1 MVTQTNLMDELSTA
15 IHTYLTT
22 APTSN
27 FLQRPVEMLDHW
39 EGSNNL
45 LWRVN
50 CVGQEAVVKLYLD
63 AGQARGRRQFD
74 GQQLFSPL
82 GVAPQPLWFDRYP
95 AGLSRQVLVYRW
107 APGEL
112 LDANNAAQ
120 LSTLAQS
127 VAQVHRHPVSDVR
140 RFCPHPVN
148 LDYFWRVLEGGMPTL
163 QRWLGEQGATAL
175 QTLLAQLVDTTGALV
190 QAALPLWAN
199 TPPTPVHGDLKL
211 ENCLHSFGAAV
222 LLDWEMFGL
231 GDPSYEV
238 ATFLNLSNQMLDAEQ
253 QTDWLQSYLA
263 LVEQPGLDARI
274 ALYRRV
280 LPLQAVI
287 FLLDGLRQHARE
299 DVALM
304 QQNQDFLAAT
314 LVAAIQQ
321 CADSLQVALGDVA
334 PPVAALLTRL
344 AQLTAEAG

>member
-1 MVTQTNLMDELSTA
+1 MDELTTA

-27 FLQRPVEMLDHW
+27 FLQRPVDILDHW

-82 GVAPQPLWFDRYP
+82 GLAPQPLWFDRYP

-112 LDANNAAQ
+112 LNPDDAAQ
-120 LSTLAQS
+120 LLALAQS
-127 VAQVHRHPVSDVR
+127 VAQVHNHPLTDVR
-140 RFCPHPVN
+140 RFCPNPVN
-148 LDYFWRVLEGGMPTL
+148 LDYFWKVWQGGLPAL
-163 QRWLGEQGATAL
+163 HQWLGLQGATPL
-175 QTLLAQLVDTTGALV
+175 QTLLAQLAAAADVLV
-190 QAALPLWAN
+190 HAALPLWAG
-199 TPPTPVHGDLKL
+199 TPATPVHGDLKL

-231 GDPSYEV
+231 GDPAYEV
-238 ATFLNLSNQMLDAEQ
+238 ATFLNLSNQALDVEQ
-253 QTDWLQSYLA
+253 QADWLQNYLA
-263 LVEQPGLDARI
+263 LVEQPGLAARI
-274 ALYRRV
+274 AVYRRI
-280 LPLQAVI
+280 LPLQAVS
-287 FLLDGLRQHARE
+287 FLLDGLRQHAGADLVLIR
-299 DVALM
+299 
-304 QQNQDFLAAT
+304 QNQEFLVAT

-321 CADSLQVALGDVA
+321 CADALQYPIGDVTT
-334 PPVAALLTRL
+334 PVHELLTRL
-344 AQLTAEAG
+344 AQQPAEAG

>member
-1 MVTQTNLMDELSTA
+1 MDELTTA

-27 FLQRPVEMLDHW
+27 FLQRDVDMLDHW

-45 LWRVN
+45 LWRVESG
-50 CVGQEAVVKLYLD
+50 GQEAVIKLYLD

-74 GQQLFSPL
+74 GQQLFSPF

-95 AGLSRQVLVYRW
+95 AGLSRQVLIYRW
-107 APGEL
+107 APGDL
-112 LDANNAAQ
+112 LAVNDAAQ
-120 LSTLAQS
+120 LSVLAQS

-148 LDYFWRVLEGGMPTL
+148 LDYFWRVLQGGMPTL

-175 QTLLAQLVDTTGALV
+175 QVVLTRLVDATGALV

-211 ENCLHSFGAAV
+211 ENCLHSFGVAV

-231 GDPSYEV
+231 GDPAYEV
-238 ATFLNLSNQMLDAEQ
+238 ANFLTLSNQMVTAEQ
-253 QTDWLQSYLA
+253 QTDWLQRYLDS
-263 LVEQPGLDARI
+263 VDQPGLDARI
-274 ALYRRV
+274 AVYRRL
-280 LPLQAVI
+280 LPLQAVAY
-287 FLLDGLRQHARE
+287 LLDGLRQHAGE
-299 DVALM
+299 AAILV
-304 QQNQDFLAAT
+304 QQNGAFLAAT

-321 CADSLQVALGDVA
+321 SAAALQLDLGDTT
-334 PPVAALLTRL
+334 PPVESLLAHL
-344 AQLTAEAG
+344 AQQPAEAG